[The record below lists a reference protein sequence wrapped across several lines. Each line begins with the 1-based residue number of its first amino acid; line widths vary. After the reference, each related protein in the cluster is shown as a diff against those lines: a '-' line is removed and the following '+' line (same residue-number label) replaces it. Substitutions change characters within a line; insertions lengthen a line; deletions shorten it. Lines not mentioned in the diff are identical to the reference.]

1 MSVWFVY
8 VRLTDTLIG
17 NGVNWFLTVDGAKPS
32 LSLDFAICSE
42 DSIPISVREVSPSRL
57 GLPCAK
63 TWLQLEDWDFDA
75 S

>member
-1 MSVWFVY
+1 MSIWFVY
-8 VRLTDTLIG
+8 VRLTDPLIG
-17 NGVNWFLTVDGAKPS
+17 NGVNWFLTLDRAKPS
-32 LSLDFAICSE
+32 LSLHFPICSE
-42 DSIPISVREVSPSRL
+42 DSIPISVREASPTRL